1 MKRKCVNYKTCSSQ
15 PKCPRAIYCAACFKA
30 NAARKGN
37 LSSGNSAGNPG
48 NAIHVQT
55 CSINNRAGERSGVM
69 RSAKSVLVVK
79 RRWLDK
85 ILAGQKT
92 WEIRGGPTAK
102 RGWIHFA
109 QSGTAGKL
117 MGRARVVGCRRLRP
131 SSFEQNVSH
140 HCVDRWDDVKYK
152 NPYAWV
158 LEDAERFERPFDY
171 NHKRSAVPVTVR
183 LPMRNR
189 KAVGTYI
196 SGVPQPPAPG
206 TKQGPASSR
215 GASQSASS
223 SANKLID
230 DVQQD
235 GRSPTQ
241 AQATRLREANDG
253 SDVPQPAASSY
264 DPRTDAGIIAYW
276 KNPDLA
282 TCGIEIDPAYQRRF
296 EEQAARMARSRR
308 KAIDDFYW
316 FCRS

>member
-1 MKRKCVNYKTCSSQ
+1 MRRKCVNYKTCSSQ
-15 PKCPRAIYCAACFKA
+15 SKGPRAIYCAACFRA
-30 NAARKGN
+30 NAARKGS

-48 NAIHVQT
+48 DAGHVQT
-55 CSINNRAGERSGVM
+55 GSVNKMAGDRSGVR

-79 RRWLDK
+79 RRWLDN

-140 HCVDRWDDVKYK
+140 HCVDSWYDVKYK
-152 NPYAWV
+152 NPYDWV
-158 LEDAERFERPFDY
+158 LEDAARFELPFDY

-183 LPMRNR
+183 LPMRKR
-189 KAVGTYI
+189 KAVGADI

-223 SANKLID
+223 SAKKLID

-241 AQATRLREANDG
+241 AQATRLG
-253 SDVPQPAASSY
+253 
-264 DPRTDAGIIAYW
+264 
-276 KNPDLA
+276 
-282 TCGIEIDPAYQRRF
+282 
-296 EEQAARMARSRR
+296 
-308 KAIDDFYW
+308 
-316 FCRS
+316 